1 MDDESNLQDKDVNAV
16 LAQESSKLCHILSN
30 QSQSVIMLLYQ
41 RMVNDDGW
49 QSKQAS
55 SSSNAGSSADLVK
68 SLLDYYRSANAAK
81 CRNFLQSVCM
91 LCEDIPMHLE
101 ARLMSVACSEYEQ
114 LWSFSTA
121 SANVNLLLSRWKRL
135 TDRLVKAVELDRV
148 WVNFRNVNRGRDR
161 PDQTPASAD
170 RGFNSAEPDGD
181 YGFSESKVTMETFLR
196 GCKGKVTF
204 LVGQAGSGKTLLMS
218 CLGQQ
223 WAKGLGPFPA
233 SYLFV
238 FLEFRQLNQL
248 SRSLSLSELLF
259 QHYLPSNRGNNA
271 EKAIVDCLLSN
282 PEKSCW
288 VLDGY
293 DEFLWKIKKHR
304 MPRDVLNLEEPLP
317 VADLISGLLTRQLLP
332 GSTVVVTCRA
342 RDIVDFYNLSD
353 KVGELLEWDQNEIK
367 EYVHHFFGVEDRAIG
382 VEATKLLLSSQHLLA
397 MSSLPALCNIC
408 CICLKH
414 LLLTDR
420 NASYRSAED
429 EPRGK
434 ATKNKI
440 QTKEMDMQVVEK
452 DKGTERE
459 ENETQNAQHSGER
472 EGSQD
477 LTMRTANGELNFSA
491 TSAQVPSTLTQV
503 YLTAVAAFLSRL
515 PDQGGGDNRP
525 KAARSSLSMLPTFV
539 QYPSELCELSQVAW
553 KGVEE
558 GKILFMKED
567 VPETILQLLVKSG
580 LFSQVELRCHDGTLV
595 NAYSFIHLTVQEF
608 LAALRIMTSHKVSD
622 AQLKKRFS
630 LKTRW
635 TTKSDQKTPFTDS
648 LYLYVCGLASP
659 NCTQVLVEV
668 ARASGVK
675 GVQNWVQK
683 RQDLVLRLLR
693 PLCHSNT
700 LTGPKLLQLCNCIQ
714 ESQDYELAQ
723 QALRARPTLELRN
736 FRLVP
741 NDIDALAFVVNSAAD
756 QAVGLDFG
764 ACSMEPE
771 CLDALSRC
779 QCIHFLSFHSR
790 KYNDKFA
797 EKLSSILPGFP
808 NLRKLEFSG
817 ASLTAAGAKGLAS
830 GLQKCCNI
838 TEINLSDNN
847 LQDDGIGHVVELFTK
862 LPNLSSVKLG
872 RNNSS
877 LQALNCIVEKMGSC
891 LNILQVYADGVKEV
905 VVTFSKESDAY
916 HLLSFSLLNQK
927 WNKLEMQNLVKSLVN
942 CPALSVLE
950 LQNPVQAS
958 LVFAGGTENPSSEIS
973 KTLCLSCCKLVPAH
987 LERVW
992 QSLRTTSGLTQL
1004 NLSSNCLGDKGLKKL
1019 LDILPHLD
1027 KIQEINAS
1035 NNDLSME
1042 GAVML
1047 AGALC
1052 SHNHLTQVQIRYFL
1066 IHLLLFFCYFFYH
1079 NENHCYIVRNC
1090 SLQQDHLIRLA
1101 EIVSNCPSLSKID
1114 FSLDRLDIEEHQ
1126 FLCSL
1131 LPLLPN
1137 LTSLRIYPSV
1147 FSTELGF
1154 CNLNDGVREWRA
1166 VIGVSIFLCSM
1177 SHCVWSPAAE
1187 LQVIEALQQSITL
1200 QSLCLDCVQL
1210 SEGGWTALAQVL
1222 KNSNCIRSLRLDE
1235 IVKEAGQTEA
1245 DRMLDLLTV
1254 MEGNKQIEEIGL
1266 DAWRMSEG
1274 GIQQLT
1280 HFLPDWKELK
1290 IICLSKNFMG
1300 DTAGERLLDALK
1312 SCIHLRELHLSS
1324 NDLGDLT
1331 AARMS
1336 LVLPSLTH
1344 LTVLDIS
1351 ENHLGRDGAAALSTA
1366 IRSLKKLT
1374 QINLT
1379 AVGTSELSLVAAS
1392 LAECPLIQDVGLGW
1406 NGCGD
1411 DVALQLSGLL
1421 PFCPKLVRIDLECN
1435 LIGVSGVETL
1445 VKASWTCPSLQVIRL
1460 WKNKVPLNEQ
1470 QRLMLKDRRLTFS
1483 ST

>member
-367 EYVHHFFGVEDRAIG
+367 EYVHHFFGVEGKSYYRAIG

-420 NASYRSAED
+420 N
-429 EPRGK
+429 
-434 ATKNKI
+434 
-440 QTKEMDMQVVEK
+440 
-452 DKGTERE
+452 RE

-515 PDQGGGDNRP
+515 PDQGGGDN
-525 KAARSSLSMLPTFV
+525 SNTDSMLPTFV

-942 CPALSVLE
+942 LLQYFLETLHIKVRQKRKKKANVTSFVSLISCFHVIQSCSVT
-950 LQNPVQAS
+950 V
-958 LVFAGGTENPSSEIS
+958 V
-973 KTLCLSCCKLVPAH
+973 LCFCSPY
-987 LERVW
+987 
-992 QSLRTTSGLTQL
+992 
-1004 NLSSNCLGDKGLKKL
+1004 
-1019 LDILPHLD
+1019 
-1027 KIQEINAS
+1027 AS

-1079 NENHCYIVRNC
+1079 NENHCYIVDSSITSTKDALTLVSCLKDNNRVTSMLIFLSWSVSVSCRLTHFFFREENIQMLLQILQGVQLSYLDLSGNQLGDAGVKSLVDFLPNLQISCFVNVSNNRLSQPGLLDVVSTLHSSSDVSAVEVSVRNC

-1101 EIVSNCPSLSKID
+1101 EIVSNCPSL
-1114 FSLDRLDIEEHQ
+1114 
-1126 FLCSL
+1126 
-1131 LPLLPN
+1131 N
-1137 LTSLRIYPSV
+1137 
-1147 FSTELGF
+1147 
-1154 CNLNDGVREWRA
+1154 
-1166 VIGVSIFLCSM
+1166 
-1177 SHCVWSPAAE
+1177 
-1187 LQVIEALQQSITL
+1187 
-1200 QSLCLDCVQL
+1200 
-1210 SEGGWTALAQVL
+1210 
-1222 KNSNCIRSLRLDE
+1222 E